1 MYTDTEGGKTKNPFK
16 PSESNPYILL
26 ITATAAF
33 LSIVA
38 ISLIDKNFS
47 DPYLIASFGAT
58 AVLIYGAPKAPFSQ
72 PKNVFFGHLFSA
84 IIGVGIACIF
94 DGLDLYAEYYPI
106 AIALAVALAI
116 VVMMVTGTIHPPG
129 GATTLTCVLN
139 GYFGAEFI
147 FRPVMLGVILMMVI
161 AYGANYL
168 KSRVEQKNDD

>member
-1 MYTDTEGGKTKNPFK
+1 MENPFR
-16 PSESNPYILL
+16 PSESDPRILL
-26 ITATAAF
+26 ITGIAAF
-33 LSIVA
+33 LSLIIIA
-38 ISLIDKNFS
+38 LIDQRFD

-84 IIGVGIACIF
+84 VIGVGVACIF
-94 DGLDLYAEYYPI
+94 DGLGIYADHYPI

-129 GATTLTCVLN
+129 GATALTCVLN

-147 FRPVMLGVILMMVI
+147 FRPVMLGVVLMMIV

-168 KSRVEQKNDD
+168 KSKCKNESVQN